1 MSDLRS
7 NVADLLHHPAARRT
21 VRIETDASDLGG
33 VGGARLADDALIVDV
48 VLERV
53 PDGIVVQGT
62 VEATY
67 DAQCSRCLRPITRTV
82 SNHVRELFEPD
93 PIDGETYPLEGEE
106 IDLELPVRDTLLL
119 DLPAAPVCREECAG
133 LCPQCGVDRNESD
146 CDCDP
151 NPPDPRWDALKSL
164 TFDH

>member
-7 NVADLLHHPAARRT
+7 NVADLLHHPAARRA
-21 VRIETDASDLGG
+21 VRIETNASDLGG
-33 VGGARLADDALIVDV
+33 VGAARLADEPLVVDV

-67 DAQCSRCLRPITRTV
+67 HAACSRCLRPITRTV
-82 SNHVRELFEPD
+82 SNHVRELFESD
-93 PIDGETYPLEGEE
+93 PIDGQTYPLDGEE
-106 IDLELPVRDTLLL
+106 VDLELPVRDTLLL
-119 DLPAAPVCREECAG
+119 DLPVAPLCREDCPG
-133 LCPQCGVDRNESD
+133 LCAQCGADLTETE

>member
-1 MSDLRS
+1 
-7 NVADLLHHPAARRT
+7 
-21 VRIETDASDLGG
+21 
-33 VGGARLADDALIVDV
+33 
-48 VLERV
+48 
-53 PDGIVVQGT
+53 

-67 DAQCSRCLRPITRTV
+67 EAQCSRCLRPITRTV

-119 DLPAAPVCREECAG
+119 DLPAAPVCREDCAG
-133 LCPQCGVDRNESD
+133 LCPHCGADRNETD